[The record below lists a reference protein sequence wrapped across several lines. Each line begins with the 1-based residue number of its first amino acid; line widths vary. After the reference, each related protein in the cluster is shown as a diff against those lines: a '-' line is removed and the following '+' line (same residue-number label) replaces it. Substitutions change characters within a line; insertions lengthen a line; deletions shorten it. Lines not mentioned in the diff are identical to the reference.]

1 MTDDKASAYTTLYTV
16 LVTLAKLTAPYT
28 PFVSE
33 MIYQNLVPSFYK
45 DAPLSV
51 HLCKFPEA
59 EEKFIDKKLED
70 RMDEVLDIVVF
81 GKKRRKSEKQTAA
94 FEDSS
99 CNKQEDRSDRRG

>member
-59 EEKFIDKKLED
+59 EEKFIDKNSKTEWT
-70 RMDEVLDIVVF
+70 RF
-81 GKKRRKSEKQTAA
+81 WT
-94 FEDSS
+94 SS
-99 CNKQEDRSDRRG
+99 FWAGRQETQEI